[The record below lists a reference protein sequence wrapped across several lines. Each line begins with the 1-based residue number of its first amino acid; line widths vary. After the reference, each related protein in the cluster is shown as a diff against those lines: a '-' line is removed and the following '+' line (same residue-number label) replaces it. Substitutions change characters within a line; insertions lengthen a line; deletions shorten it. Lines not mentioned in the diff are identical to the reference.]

1 MTLPGI
7 VIKETVE
14 SARNEGYEGRN
25 ILVIG
30 SAGYTPEK
38 ETEKVYTLYNY
49 EDAIKKL
56 AAPEDATSTG
66 DNTLKSVIKDIFN
79 EGKPLDSTDT
89 FGLNKV
95 YAINIGPEP
104 TIETLLAALETSE
117 TVYDVDIEVYP
128 GLSDIPA
135 MNMVKGHLKKLEGFG
150 DYRIAMMTASPN
162 AEIEELTEMTDSTAD
177 NANYINSGR
186 IVVHV
191 NLNVLG
197 AFAAKVAC
205 TPYYQD
211 PAYKPYR
218 TITTQNIKKYR
229 RDELETILDAG
240 LIVDWEVV
248 DPTLGIKVVEP
259 VYARA
264 TNYTT
269 EATPGDAYL
278 HHRLNADHQAHV
290 TDEIARAY
298 IKQNNTE
305 TARQA
310 IEQKCKS
317 HLEEEVKQERINGYS
332 YELYPNRA
340 DPYSLIVQMKML
352 PVKSIHVIEINRTIQ
367 A

>member
-1 MTLPGI
+1 MVLPGVI
-7 VIKETVE
+7 IKESVE
-14 SARNEGYEGRN
+14 SARNDGYTGRN

-30 SAGYTPEK
+30 NAGYTPQK
-38 ETEKVYTLYNY
+38 EEEGGIVYTLYNY
-49 EDAIKKL
+49 EDAKNKL
-56 AAPEDATSTG
+56 APPEDITKVG
-66 DNTLKSVIKDIFN
+66 ENTLRNIIKDIFN
-79 EGKPLDSTDT
+79 EGKPLDPTDT

-104 TIETLLAALETSE
+104 TIETLLTALEASE
-117 TVYDVDIEVYP
+117 AVYDVDIEVYP

-135 MNMVKGHLKKLEGFG
+135 MNMIKGHLKKLEGFG
-150 DYRIAMMTASPN
+150 DYRIAIMAASPN
-162 AEIEELTEMTDSTAD
+162 ADVEELIKMTDPNESV
-177 NANYINSGR
+177 YISSGR
-186 IVVHV
+186 IVIHV
-191 NLNVLG
+191 NPRVLG

-211 PAYKPYR
+211 PAYNSYR
-218 TITTQNIKKYR
+218 TITTQDIKKYR

-240 LIVDWEVV
+240 LVVDWEVV

-269 EATPGDAYL
+269 EQTPGDAYL
-278 HHRLNADHQAHV
+278 HHRLNADHQSQV
-290 TDEIARAY
+290 TDGIARPY

-305 TARQA
+305 TSRQA
-310 IEQKCKS
+310 IEQQCKS
-317 HLEEEVKQERINGYS
+317 HLEKEVKEERIQSYS

-340 DPYSLIVQMKML
+340 DPYSLIVKMKIL

>member
-7 VIKETVE
+7 KIKETVE
-14 SARNEGYEGRN
+14 SARNEEYEGRN

-30 SAGYTPEK
+30 NAGYTTENCA
-38 ETEKVYTLYNY
+38 ETPYTLYNY
-49 EDAIKKL
+49 ADADDQLNPPKNVQL
-56 AAPEDATSTG
+56 TSV
-66 DNTLKSVIKDIFN
+66 NPLKDFIRTIFD
-79 EGKPLDSTDT
+79 EGKPLDPNDT

-104 TIETLLAALETSE
+104 TIETLLTALETSE
-117 TVYDVDIEVYP
+117 TIYDADIEVYP
-128 GLSDIPA
+128 ELSDIPA
-135 MNMVKGHLKKLEGFG
+135 MNMIKGHLKKLEGFG
-150 DYRIAMMTASPN
+150 DYRIAIFAASPD
-162 AEIEELTEMTDSTAD
+162 AEIDEMTKMTD
-177 NANYINSGR
+177 NTESVYISSGR
-186 IVVHV
+186 VVLHV
-191 NLNVLG
+191 NPNLLG

-205 TPYYQD
+205 TPYHQD
-211 PAYKPYR
+211 PAYKPYK
-218 TITTQNIKKYR
+218 TVTTQDIKKYR

-240 LIVDWEVV
+240 LVVDWEVV
-248 DPTLGIKVVEP
+248 GPTLGMKVVEP

-264 TNYTT
+264 TNYTS

-278 HHRLNADHQAHV
+278 HQRLNADHQSHV
-290 TDEIARAY
+290 TDEIARPY

-317 HLEEEVKQERINGYS
+317 YLEEEVKQERINGYS

-340 DPYSLIVQMKML
+340 DPYSLIVQMKVL